1 MMRAEQD
8 QLIKQ
13 KGQINIEAAALD
25 AEAVAMEGEVAQKK
39 AELELIEVSSKEEQ
53 ENRDELRELIS
64 DLKLSVNSIE
74 ESLVAA
80 KEMSD
85 RIAEEKASHQR
96 NIKKREADR
105 QKANQD
111 CKLLEEQ
118 SALLDAGL
126 AEQMIQKEIVSA
138 AMEEIAARRKE
149 LESKASSFYE
159 RYEASSQKIG
169 ELQSEIG
176 KSEVKKGRMETG
188 LDEIKNKLWEQYELT
203 YDNAQKWRME
213 IESTPAA
220 QRKVNEIKTA
230 MKDLG
235 DVNVNSIEEY
245 AKVSERYE
253 FLKKQYDDIE
263 SAKKKLILM
272 IDEITDEMK
281 KQFLDHFRVI
291 NENFKI
297 VFSELFGGGM
307 AEILLDDESDV
318 LNCNIDI
325 HAQPPGKK
333 LQNMLLLSGGERCL
347 TAIALLFAILKLRP
361 SPFCVL
367 DEIEAALDD
376 ANVVRFTDYI
386 RNYSNESQ
394 FILVTHRKGTMEAAD
409 MLYGV
414 TMQERGI
421 SKILSMRLSD

>member
-1 MMRAEQD
+1 
-8 QLIKQ
+8 
-13 KGQINIEAAALD
+13 
-25 AEAVAMEGEVAQKK
+25 
-39 AELELIEVSSKEEQ
+39 
-53 ENRDELRELIS
+53 
-64 DLKLSVNSIE
+64 VNSIE

-80 KEMSD
+80 KEMSE
-85 RIAEEKASHQR
+85 RIAEEKASHLR
-96 NIKKREADR
+96 NIKKREEDR

-111 CKLLEEQ
+111 CTLLEEQ
-118 SALLDAGL
+118 SVLFETELQDL
-126 AEQMIQKEIVSA
+126 MTQKEKVTSE
-138 AMEEIAARRKE
+138 MEEIAVRRKE
-149 LESKASSFYE
+149 LESKASTFYE
-159 RYEASSQKIG
+159 RYETSSQKIG

-203 YDNAQKWRME
+203 FDNAQKWRTE
-213 IESTPAA
+213 IENTPAA

-230 MKDLG
+230 MKELG
-235 DVNVNSIEEY
+235 DVNVNSIEEF

-281 KQFLDHFRVI
+281 KQFLEHFKVI
-291 NENFKI
+291 NENFKV

-307 AEILLDDESDV
+307 AEILLDNEGDV

-386 RNYSNESQ
+386 RNYSDESQ